1 VGTLKLPG
9 RRARAILIVAILAI
23 AAGALVDRLNEG
35 PHYLADDTTSFAA
48 SFDPPPSPDS
58 PVTRA
63 ELDVLLTMQAS
74 RTPAQVEAARADRK
88 TEIHRFYAVLG
99 LPPEHSAE
107 LREVR
112 GLAERV
118 EDDVRLHVRA
128 VKNRFRRLRP
138 YEIEPRLEPC
148 IADVK
153 GDLSYPSGHAAYAY
167 AMAELLSLMVP
178 ERRVEL
184 RARADEFAGQR
195 MMCGVHFRSDL
206 EAGRLAARRLMDEI
220 AATPTFAT
228 ELQRA
233 STELRTVM
241 GLPPLRGEI
250 PAAAVSSV
258 RSRRTASRLRRSSR
272 PWAHVS
278 FRPSAA
284 IPRTCAAARA
294 VPW

>member
-1 VGTLKLPG
+1 VGPLKFPG

-23 AAGALVDRLNEG
+23 AAGALFDRLNEG
-35 PHYLADDTTSFAA
+35 PHYLAGDTASFAA
-48 SFDPPPSPDS
+48 SFDPPPTPDS
-58 PVTRA
+58 PVTRT
-63 ELDVLLTMQAS
+63 ELDALLIMQTA

-99 LPPEHSAE
+99 LPPEHSAD

-112 GLAERV
+112 RLAERV

-184 RARADEFAGQR
+184 QARADEFAAQR

-206 EAGRLAARRLMDEI
+206 DAGRLAARRLMEEI
-220 AATPTFAT
+220 AATPTFAA
-228 ELQRA
+228 ELRRA
-233 STELRTVM
+233 SAELRAVM
-241 GLPPLRGEI
+241 GLPPPGEGI
-250 PAAAVSSV
+250 PGVAVSSV
-258 RSRRTASRLRRSSR
+258 RSRRTVSRLRRNSR
-272 PWAHVS
+272 PWAHAS

-284 IPRTCAAARA
+284 IPRTCAAALA
-294 VPW
+294 VPS